1 MQLGEDAQMAGLSH
15 IAVLDSVTYASVANR
30 GEVHFEMWHTHIWMF
45 KRTNT
50 KIIIY
55 LRLIR
60 RTLATVS
67 SGNTEY

>member
-1 MQLGEDAQMAGLSH
+1 MQLDEEAQTAGLSH

-50 KIIIY
+50 KIRIY
-55 LRLIR
+55 SR
-60 RTLATVS
+60 
-67 SGNTEY
+67 